1 MELDEKIGEENL
13 EMRRDAA
20 GFWVRF
26 GGIVLDRIIILLPL
40 SILFGVIQLIIDSEG
55 STFSSIAGILYFFYV
70 LLIPISW
77 NGYTVGKRIVNIR
90 IVKHDTLEPP
100 TIGNMLMRE
109 LVGWIIYT
117 ASFGIA
123 VIVSCFM
130 VALREDKR
138 SIHDM
143 IAGTVVVKANTS
155 YMDAP
160 EGINLQK
167 HPSRF

>member
-1 MELDEKIGEENL
+1 
-13 EMRRDAA
+13 MRRDLA
-20 GFWVRF
+20 GFWLRF
-26 GGIVLDRIIILLPL
+26 GGIVLDRIIILFPL
-40 SILFGVIQLIIDSEG
+40 GILFGVIQLIIDSEG
-55 STFSSIAGILYFFYV
+55 SAISSISSIIYFFYI
-70 LLIPISW
+70 LLIPIYW

-90 IVKHDTLEPP
+90 IVKHDTLETP
-100 TIGNMLMRE
+100 TIGTMLMRE
-109 LVGWIIYT
+109 LVGWIIYV

-138 SIHDM
+138 AIHDF
-143 IAGTVVVKANTS
+143 IAGTIVVKANAS

-167 HPSRF
+167 HPNRF